1 MTEQP
6 LVRSLAHAIRKKT
19 WTQTH
24 DIRVAYLVY
33 LPCVLVVVVLGL
45 YPAVRVLQL
54 SLFRAD
60 VFFTYQNYVGLDNIR
75 SVLQSEEMLAA
86 IENDLVFTGFSVS
99 IQFIV
104 GLLVALLLNQDFP
117 GRNIARGVLL
127 FSYVVPIVVVALV
140 WKFMLNDLFGII
152 NFIIWE
158 LHLPVKT
165 TWFARPD
172 TAMPTVIMIT
182 VWKYFPFFVIVFL
195 AQLQSIP
202 QELYEA
208 AKIDGANQLQEF
220 WHVTWPLLRPVAI
233 IGLLLRTI
241 WTFNNFSVIS
251 LLTEGGP
258 LSSTM
263 TPPVLIHNVVFGQ
276 YMLGRGAA
284 MAIVL
289 FVLLIIASV
298 VYGRLYSRAQRQLDV

>member
-1 MTEQP
+1 
-6 LVRSLAHAIRKKT
+6 
-19 WTQTH
+19 
-24 DIRVAYLVY
+24 
-33 LPCVLVVVVLGL
+33 
-45 YPAVRVLQL
+45 
-54 SLFRAD
+54 
-60 VFFTYQNYVGLDNIR
+60 
-75 SVLQSEEMLAA
+75 MLAGLKA
-86 IENDLVFTGFSVS
+86 ID
-99 IQFIV
+99 
-104 GLLVALLLNQDFP
+104 
-117 GRNIARGVLL
+117 
-127 FSYVVPIVVVALV
+127 
-140 WKFMLNDLFGII
+140 
-152 NFIIWE
+152 
-158 LHLPVKT
+158 
-165 TWFARPD
+165 
-172 TAMPTVIMIT
+172 
-182 VWKYFPFFVIVFL
+182 
-195 AQLQSIP
+195 